1 MGNSDMLARWQ
12 KEKKMR
18 DQTISELD
26 DSQSE
31 LRRVQQQL
39 LKAQRELEKI
49 GKQLVEKEEEKQ
61 VLQTRKRPVE
71 VKKRTSLIKPTMF
84 SPKPSKDATEVRA
97 KILEMLQEYDHDK
110 VDKLDVIMERFK
122 GRESL
127 LLDKMINRYE
137 NDRMS
142 VTSSSSR
149 RSRQSVST
157 NQRSELAMAKHM
169 ERMTKRK
176 EKDP

>member
-1 MGNSDMLARWQ
+1 MG
-12 KEKKMR
+12 
-18 DQTISELD
+18 
-26 DSQSE
+26 
-31 LRRVQQQL
+31 QL
-39 LKAQRELEKI
+39 LKAQREREKI
-49 GKQLVEKEEEKQ
+49 GKQLIEKEEEKE
-61 VLQTRKRPVE
+61 VLA
-71 VKKRTSLIKPTMF
+71 KKMREA
-84 SPKPSKDATEVRA
+84 KDASSAATLRA
-97 KILEMLQEYDHDK
+97 RKAEMLQEYDHDK

-137 NDRMS
+137 NDGMS

>member
-39 LKAQRELEKI
+39 LKAQREREKI
-49 GKQLVEKEEEKQ
+49 GKQLVEKEEEKEVLAKRMREAKDASSAATLRARKAQ
-61 VLQTRKRPVE
+61 MLQT
-71 VKKRTSLIKPTMF
+71 RTSLIKPTMF

-127 LLDKMINRYE
+127 LLDK
-137 NDRMS
+137 
-142 VTSSSSR
+142 
-149 RSRQSVST
+149 
-157 NQRSELAMAKHM
+157 
-169 ERMTKRK
+169 
-176 EKDP
+176 